1 MKNDGIS
8 NAAIPIIALTILV
21 AVGIGTNL
29 LIENQT
35 IENIPENDGKTIE
48 QIENIP
54 ENTEG
59 VIRRMI
65 KAINE
70 NNVELFQKCYFEN
83 SMDENL
89 AKTIVMRYK
98 KIIIENFSIVEEGY
112 SSKLNREYKMTQLKL
127 EIDEGKEN
135 LYMITENITTIEE
148 DNKWKITDE
157 SLSECYSCDY

>member
-1 MKNDGIS
+1 MKNNGIS

-35 IENIPENDGKTIE
+35 IENIPENDGETIE
-48 QIENIP
+48 KMENIS

-59 VIRRMI
+59 LIRQMI
-65 KAINE
+65 RAINE
-70 NNVELFQKCYFEN
+70 NNAEVFQECYSEN
-83 SMDENL
+83 SMEKSRAEN
-89 AKTIVMRYK
+89 IVMNYK
-98 KIIIENFSIVEEGY
+98 RIVIENFSIVEEGY
-112 SSKLNREYKMTQLKL
+112 SSKLNREYKITQLKL

-148 DNKWKITDE
+148 ENKWKVTDE
-157 SLSECYSCDY
+157 SPTECSSCNY